1 MKDKKQLAVIIAFFV
16 TAVAVL
22 SAALVLGSKMAE
34 EKEPNQLVTV
44 RENETEE
51 TANDESDAETLS
63 ESESKVNVP
72 ADTETTDSGS
82 ESASDDTK
90 NEESEAER
98 KTEINNEDD
107 GYHISVKLEYPS
119 GAAERIAELS
129 EALDELV
136 RKNAPLRWKRIGTEP
151 LPETD
156 VGTESDETETEIET
170 EPETDEVKEP
180 TEVDKSDESDG
191 AESDE
196 ARETEPETVYITD
209 SGTGERVKLAHV
221 YPYISLA
228 YYDIET
234 GGSVSYRSD
243 EVRYSASLIKALYI
257 YALEMEIDDFEKAK
271 HDFDADGNAL
281 YDDDGAPLFEGEHP
295 NYDENGKI
303 KYLPGEEK
311 YDLSEKW
318 VFDPASMMEEGSG
331 EIMPKEKG
339 FTLTWGE
346 LIDYALLYSDNIAF
360 AQLRARFGYS
370 SFYKMISSLG
380 IIGPNSGFM
389 NLSADDCIKFL
400 TALEDYFEKETP
412 RALHMKDCM
421 TRSKHLEMISANY
434 KEGESAHKYGWDIDS
449 FHDMAVIFDEHPYV
463 VVIMTDY
470 DDGGIGPT
478 GFMRDVIEIIK
489 EMHSLIHPASDID
502 AVAESASGE

>member
-22 SAALVLGSKMAE
+22 SAALVLGGKMAE

-44 RENETEE
+44 RENETDE
-51 TANDESDAETLS
+51 TTNDETDNDKLS
-63 ESESKVNVP
+63 ESESEVKAP
-72 ADTETTDSGS
+72 DDAETAGDDS
-82 ESASDDTK
+82 ESAPVNSHIDE
-90 NEESEAER
+90 NLSEREAEA
-98 KTEINNEDD
+98 ENEDD
-107 GYHISVKLEYPS
+107 GYHISVKLEYPAEA
-119 GAAERIAELS
+119 GERIKELS
-129 EALDELV
+129 AALDELV
-136 RKNAPLRWKRIGTEP
+136 RKNAPLRWKRVGSEP
-151 LPETD
+151 LTETD
-156 VGTESDETETEIET
+156 DETEASESEIESESEERR
-170 EPETDEVKEP
+170 EP
-180 TEVDKSDESDG
+180 DESDDS
-191 AESDE
+191 EE
-196 ARETEPETVYITD
+196 EKARETEPETVYITD
-209 SGTGERVKLAHV
+209 SEKGERVKLAHI

-271 HDFDADGNAL
+271 HDFDADGNPL
-281 YDDDGAPLFEGEHP
+281 YDDDGNPLFEGEHP

-303 KYLPGEEK
+303 KYLSGEEK

-318 VFDPASMMEEGSG
+318 VFDPETMMEEGSG
-331 EIMPKEKG
+331 EIMSKEKG

-370 SFYKMISSLG
+370 SFYKMTSSLG
-380 IIGPNSGFM
+380 IVGTAEGFM

-478 GFMRDVIEIIK
+478 GFMRDVIDIIK
-489 EMHSLIHPASDID
+489 EMHSLIHPVEDKNTAE
-502 AVAESASGE
+502 ESAASE